1 MKGMYKQSYIA
12 HININWIT
20 NESNGYNIPEFHEW
34 MEDEKITQYTNLPIV
49 KVTDELFNHI
59 ENTLEYIPADL
70 LKDIENKAEFK
81 LNNVRREIEQ
91 FAFIITTGTHVL
103 AVGTNGLKTP
113 MKKSRLDPKD
123 EAMVLFKSN
132 SLETVEYEFKK
143 KERIY
148 SYLSLEPSALIGLV
162 RKERHKKQVL
172 FTALDD
178 LKYAEVKNVEKLK
191 YLWGEYSDAPLKQKN
206 YTYEGLLH
214 KLGEEMKQGWS
225 ERHDRVAKVLT
236 KYDPYLNE
244 LYTVYD
250 KKKAK

>member
-1 MKGMYKQSYIA
+1 MNKLKQSYIA
-12 HININWIT
+12 NVDINWVI
-20 NESNGYNIPEFHEW
+20 NESNGYNVPEFHEW
-34 MEDEKITQYTNLPIV
+34 MKEEKNTEYTNLPIV
-49 KVTDELFNHI
+49 KVKDDLFDHI
-59 ENTLEYIPADL
+59 ENTLEYVPADL
-70 LKDIENKAEFK
+70 LEDIKNKAEYRVNKFQTM
-81 LNNVRREIEQ
+81 IEQ
-91 FAFIITTGTHVL
+91 YAFIITTGTRAI

-113 MKKSRLDPKD
+113 MKKSRMNPEHERKVV
-123 EAMVLFKSN
+123 EKSH
-132 SLETVEYEFKK
+132 SLETVEYEFNK

-148 SYLSLEPSALIGLV
+148 SYLSLEPKDMIGLV
-162 RKERHKKQVL
+162 RVERHKKQVL

-178 LKYAEVKNVEKLK
+178 LKYTEVKNVEKLK

-225 ERHDRVAKVLT
+225 DRHDRVAKVLT

>member
-1 MKGMYKQSYIA
+1 MKQSYIA
-12 HININWIT
+12 HVDINWIV
-20 NESNGYNIPEFHEW
+20 NESNGYNVPEFHEW
-34 MEDEKITQYTNLPIV
+34 MEDEKKTEYTNLPIV
-49 KVTDELFNHI
+49 KVTNELFDHI
-59 ENTLEYIPADL
+59 ENTLEYIPENL
-70 LKDIENKAEFK
+70 LEDIKNKAEYK
-81 LNNVRREIEQ
+81 LNAFQRTIEQ
-91 FAFIITTGTHVL
+91 YAFIITNGTRAL

-113 MKKSRLDPKD
+113 MKKSRLNPEQERKVI
-123 EAMVLFKSN
+123 EKSHA
-132 SLETVEYEFKK
+132 LETVEYEFNK

-148 SYLSLEPSALIGLV
+148 NYLSLEPSALIGLV

-172 FTALDD
+172 YAALDD
-178 LKYAEVKNVEKLK
+178 LRYAEVKNVEKLK

-206 YTYEGLLH
+206 YTYDGLLH

-236 KYDPYLNE
+236 KHDQYLNE